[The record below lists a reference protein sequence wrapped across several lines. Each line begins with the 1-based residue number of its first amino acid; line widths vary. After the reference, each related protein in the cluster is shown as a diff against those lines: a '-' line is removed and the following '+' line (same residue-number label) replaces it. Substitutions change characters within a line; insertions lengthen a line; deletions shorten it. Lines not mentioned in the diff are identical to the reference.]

1 MRYGGGEFV
10 SGTLDLTDITIGGV
24 HVKSQ
29 EIGVVNQAYLVG
41 DGYTSGFFGLAFAAR
56 TSSYVGI
63 DSTIDNR
70 TVAGTKPG
78 ERQFY
83 SPIVETMILQG
94 LNPPIFRLAL
104 QRPKTKNISDISD
117 NVFGG
122 YISFGGLPPV
132 HVDPAT
138 FVSTPILIVSTCSF
152 AHRSLSELTTHLA

>member
-94 LNPPIFRLAL
+94 LNPPIFSLAL